1 MMVLPHIA
9 PVSDMRLRQSEII
22 ARAQEGPVVLVE
34 RGSRPTL
41 VVVSPDQWNAIA
53 ERMEQLEDAAAV
65 YKKKWQL
72 ATGQDEMVELTPEEL
87 REWLDE

>member
-53 ERMEQLEDAAAV
+53 ERMEQLEDAVAV
-65 YKKKWQL
+65 YKKSGNWRR
-72 ATGQDEMVELTPEEL
+72 ARM
-87 REWLDE
+87 RWLS